1 MALLLMM
8 IMVSVS
14 SCGAMFADTQSTIL
28 AASYLSKPKEI
39 DAADLQ
45 FTRLELDLQKE
56 IDRVET
62 DNPGY
67 DEYSYNL
74 GAIGHNPFT
83 LISYLSAVH
92 TEFTASEVESEIQ
105 ALFDEMYELTLTPDT
120 ETRTRTVTKT
130 GTETTIDLVKRNA
143 PDTPIVY
150 VVNGTNRFK
159 ATKEFMEFFKEEHK
173 DEPIYCLPQSEAFV
187 QSRLA
192 NQSVVAYNPRLPA
205 ALATSVLT
213 HGVWKILKLKF

>member
-1 MALLLMM
+1 MGEWVKGADVVIIPMRP
-8 IMVSVS
+8 SV
-14 SCGAMFADTQSTIL
+14 
-28 AASYLSKPKEI
+28 
-39 DAADLQ
+39 
-45 FTRLELDLQKE
+45 
-56 IDRVET
+56 T
-62 DNPGY
+62 DMP
-67 DEYSYNL
+67 
-74 GAIGHNPFT
+74 A
-83 LISYLSAVH
+83 
-92 TEFTASEVESEIQ
+92 
-105 ALFDEMYELTLTPDT
+105 
-120 ETRTRTVTKT
+120 
-130 GTETTIDLVKRNA
+130 TETTIDLVKRNA

>member
-1 MALLLMM
+1 MKNILIINRKGGVGKTLVADELAFALDAKNVPYCFYDLDGQGGTLHEPVEMDDADISIIDTPGLLQGEMGEW
-8 IMVSVS
+8 VKD
-14 SCGAMFADTQSTIL
+14 ADVVII
-28 AASYLSKPKEI
+28 P
-39 DAADLQ
+39 
-45 FTRLELDLQKE
+45 
-56 IDRVET
+56 
-62 DNPGY
+62 
-67 DEYSYNL
+67 
-74 GAIGHNPFT
+74 
-83 LISYLSAVH
+83 
-92 TEFTASEVESEIQ
+92 
-105 ALFDEMYELTLTPDT
+105 M
-120 ETRTRTVTKT
+120 
-130 GTETTIDLVKRNA
+130 RNA

>member
-1 MALLLMM
+1 MAE
-8 IMVSVS
+8 SVLTS
-14 SCGAMFADTQSTIL
+14 GAISFFIKTYTIL
-28 AASYLSKPKEI
+28 VSIA
-39 DAADLQ
+39 
-45 FTRLELDLQKE
+45 
-56 IDRVET
+56 
-62 DNPGY
+62 G
-67 DEYSYNL
+67 
-74 GAIGHNPFT
+74 
-83 LISYLSAVH
+83 
-92 TEFTASEVESEIQ
+92 
-105 ALFDEMYELTLTPDT
+105 
-120 ETRTRTVTKT
+120 
-130 GTETTIDLVKRNA
+130 TTIDLVKRNA

-159 ATKEFMEFFKEEHK
+159 VTKEFMEFFKEEHK

>member
-1 MALLLMM
+1 MN
-8 IMVSVS
+8 
-14 SCGAMFADTQSTIL
+14 TINK
-28 AASYLSKPKEI
+28 SIKE
-39 DAADLQ
+39 
-45 FTRLELDLQKE
+45 
-56 IDRVET
+56 
-62 DNPGY
+62 
-67 DEYSYNL
+67 
-74 GAIGHNPFT
+74 
-83 LISYLSAVH
+83 
-92 TEFTASEVESEIQ
+92 
-105 ALFDEMYELTLTPDT
+105 ALFRAYN
-120 ETRTRTVTKT
+120 TRNRNNKNQKRFDVIF
-130 GTETTIDLVKRNA
+130 GTIFFLCIIMTIVAFVKRNA

-159 ATKEFMEFFKEEHK
+159 ATKKFMEFFKEEHK